1 MENFDYILDK
11 CLDRIAAG
19 DDVNVILSD
28 YPDEADRLRPL
39 LQSAVQTS
47 RWGSFTINTE
57 VKYAARQR
65 FDAALARHNQP
76 PLRQPWYRR
85 YLLRPAVLAAATA
98 VIITALVVFGSVQ
111 TALSPGDEYQVS
123 DITPVASTDGNF
135 AFLISDELNAISHF
149 DNVTVT
155 ITKIGIQQSDGKWIE
170 IEPTDKTV
178 DLTTVPGDA
187 VKVIWQGNIPAGDYQ
202 KVFIYIDDV
211 TGYLKGLAEAT
222 EIKLPSQ
229 KLHIA
234 IPFSTSETTV
244 TSFTFDLTVFATGSG
259 QNLKYIL
266 KPQASESGV
275 AKESVPP
282 AATKKNPDNPP
293 AINGNDYSNSDK
305 TGEEEKTKEE
315 KTKEDKDKEDKDKE
329 EKTQEEKDKEP
340 KIKET
345 KTTEPK
351 TKETRTKE
359 TKTKKPK
366 DNNGNKNEED

>member
-1 MENFDYILDK
+1 MANFDYILDK

-19 DDVNVILSD
+19 EDINVILSD
-28 YPDEADRLRPL
+28 YPEEADRLRPL

-47 RWGSFTINTE
+47 RWGNFAINTE
-57 VKYAARQR
+57 VKRAARQR
-65 FDAALARHNQP
+65 FDAALARPTQP

-98 VIITALVVFGSVQ
+98 IIITALVVFGSVQ

-135 AFLISDELNAISHF
+135 AFLISDEVNAISHF

-170 IEPTDKTV
+170 IVPTDKTV

-202 KVFIYIDDV
+202 KVFIYVDDV
-211 TGYLKGLAEAT
+211 AGYLIGSTEAT

-234 IPFSTSETTV
+234 IPFSTSETTL

-259 QNLKYIL
+259 QNSKYIL

-282 AATKKNPDNPP
+282 AATKKNPDNTPG
-293 AINGNDYSNSDK
+293 INGNGYSNLDK
-305 TGEEEKTKEE
+305 SSEEEKTKEE
-315 KTKEDKDKEDKDKE
+315 KTKEDKDKE
-329 EKTQEEKDKEP
+329 EKDKEP
-340 KIKET
+340 KLKET

-351 TKETRTKE
+351 TKETKTKE